1 MSAET
6 TGLLGVLVLF
16 LLLALR
22 MHIGLAMALV
32 GFGGYALVMG
42 LDPALSVMGM
52 TPYSAGSN
60 YMLSVIPLFVLMG
73 QFAFVSG
80 LSRDIYR
87 TVYTWLGHLP
97 GGLAIA
103 TVVGCAGF
111 SSICGSSLATAAT
124 MGTVAMPEMAKF
136 GYDKALSS
144 GCVAAGGTLGILIPP
159 SIGFVIYGLLV
170 EESIGKLFMA
180 GIVPGVLLAMM
191 FIATILVQC
200 ARRPALGP
208 RGPVYSFPQ
217 RLRSLGGVWGILA
230 LFVLVIGGIY
240 LGVFTPTEAAGVG
253 AFGSFIIALLKRTL
267 DRDTVVQCLMATGK
281 TTAMIFLIIIGA
293 ELLSRFLA
301 VCQLPM
307 HLADLLSGLSLSPYL
322 ILLAMLLLYLALGCV
337 MDCFAIMILTTPILF
352 PVIKSLGFDPI
363 WYGVMMVVVLEM
375 GLITPPVGMNVFVI
389 GGVAPD
395 IPMATI
401 FRGIWPFLIACCLTL
416 VLLTIF
422 PQLAT
427 FIPSHMSAK

>member
-1 MSAET
+1 MSAENL
-6 TGLLGVLVLF
+6 GLLGVGVLF
-16 LLLALR
+16 VLLALR
-22 MHIGLAMALV
+22 VHIGLAMALV
-32 GFGGYALVMG
+32 GLGGYSLVVG
-42 LDPALSVMGM
+42 WDPALSVAGM
-52 TPYSAGSN
+52 TPYAAGSN

-87 TVYTWLGHLP
+87 TVHTWLGHLP
-97 GGLAIA
+97 GGMAIA

-111 SSICGSSLATAAT
+111 ASICGSSLATAAT
-124 MGTVAMPEMAKF
+124 MGTVAMPEMRKF

-159 SIGFVIYGLLV
+159 SIGFVIYGLLI

-180 GIVPGVLLAMM
+180 GVIPGMLLSIL
-191 FIATILVQC
+191 FILTILYQC
-200 ARRPALGP
+200 LRRPELGP
-208 RGPVYSFPQ
+208 RGPVHTMAQ
-217 RLRSLGGVWGILA
+217 RFQSLGGVWGMLV
-230 LFVLVIGGIY
+230 LCVLVIGGIY

-253 AFGSFIIALLKRTL
+253 AFGAFIIALLKRTL
-267 DRDTVVQCLMATGK
+267 NPGTVVQCLMATGK
-281 TTAMIFLIIIGA
+281 TTAMIFLIIVGA

-301 VCQLPM
+301 VTQLPM
-307 HLADLLSGLSLSPYL
+307 HLADLLSGLSTSRYL
-322 ILLAMLLLYLALGCV
+322 ILLAILVLYLALGCV

-363 WYGVMMVVVLEM
+363 WYGVMMVIVLEM

-395 IPMATI
+395 IPMTTV
-401 FRGIWPFLIACCLTL
+401 FKGIWPFFIACCVAL
-416 VLLTIF
+416 VLLTVF

-427 FIPSHMSAK
+427 FIPSQMSAK

>member
-52 TPYSAGSN
+52 TPYSSGSN

-180 GIVPGVLLAMM
+180 GIVPGVLLALM

-200 ARRPALGP
+200 TRKPALGP
-208 RGPVYSFPQ
+208 RGPVYSLNQ
-217 RLRSLGGVWGILA
+217 RLRSLSGVWGILA

-307 HLADLLSGLSLSPYL
+307 HLADLLSGLALSPYL

-363 WYGVMMVVVLEM
+363 WYGVMMVIVLEM

-395 IPMATI
+395 IPMTTI
-401 FRGIWPFLIACCLTL
+401 FKGIWPFLIACCLTL
-416 VLLTIF
+416 ILLTIF